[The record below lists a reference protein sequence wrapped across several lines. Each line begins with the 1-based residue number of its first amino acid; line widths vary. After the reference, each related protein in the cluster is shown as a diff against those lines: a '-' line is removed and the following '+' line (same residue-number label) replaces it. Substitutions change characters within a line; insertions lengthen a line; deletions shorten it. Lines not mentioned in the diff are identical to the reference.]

1 MGRPLKKSTIE
12 KMDLSVE
19 TLNGSKKLGKQVG
32 YNKYIVDE
40 ETHEIVRL
48 VEELK
53 EKGEALLTIDD
64 HGTNYPVLKIVEHL
78 VHTTNKPYAY
88 KLDKDGKI
96 VFLEEGITIY
106 EDQDFPIGTE
116 TREITPSDSNISSDE
131 PIVLKGEVTQ
141 KLTVNAKSVKLDAVE
156 LDADKRVVLKAE
168 DIVKLEGVST
178 DGTFKK
184 NNGNTVV
191 TIEEG
196 KKVVI
201 ENMSFGDDFS
211 GYNAIEIGL
220 NGAENLP
227 EEIIIENCKFK
238 GTLSNNAIS
247 IFGTADNATITI
259 KNCEFDKVSNI
270 VRLSNKTNATGVK
283 VIVEGGKCSIWEQG
297 EYAGMFIMQDYTSPN
312 AEAVATNNL
321 FNSEKLSIEINNFE
335 GPNGMIEPAEKLSD
349 IMCSHNDAQ
358 IAYVYADKA
367 GNLAYNPDI
376 VPGFSINGQE
386 IVRDEVVVEQPI
398 EESDNEPT
406 E

>member
-1 MGRPLKKSTIE
+1 
-12 KMDLSVE
+12 MDLSVK
-19 TLNGSKKLGKQVG
+19 LFDGSSKKLGKQVG
-32 YNKYIVDE
+32 YNKYKVSDSEIVMLVEKLEKEGDAYLPLQDNGNEYPVIKIVENLFQTPSKPYAYVLDE
-40 ETHEIVRL
+40 EGKVKFLDNGVSVYGDPDFPAGTETHEI
-48 VEELK
+48 
-53 EKGEALLTIDD
+53 
-64 HGTNYPVLKIVEHL
+64 
-78 VHTTNKPYAY
+78 
-88 KLDKDGKI
+88 
-96 VFLEEGITIY
+96 
-106 EDQDFPIGTE
+106 
-116 TREITPSDSNISSDE
+116 TPEDSNVTSND
-131 PIVLKGEVTQ
+131 PIILKGTVTK
-141 KLTVNAKSVKLDAVE
+141 KLSVDAPSIKLDAVE
-156 LDADKRVVLKAE
+156 LEADKRVVIKGDDL
-168 DIVKLEGVST
+168 VKLEDVTT
-178 DGTFKK
+178 DGQFKK
-184 NNGNTVV
+184 QNGNTVIS
-191 TIEEG
+191 IEEG
-196 KKVVI
+196 KKIVI

-220 NGAENLP
+220 NGTENLP

-297 EYAGMFIMQDYTSPN
+297 EYAGMFIMQDYTSAN

-349 IMCSHNDAQ
+349 IMCSHNNTQ
-358 IAYVYADKA
+358 LAYVYADKG

-398 EESDNEPT
+398 EESDNEST